1 MIIVGL
7 FNSIMFAIIFSLSV
21 NGLGK
26 FTIQASGILS
36 TSIVNGA
43 VFSYLRGLIIDNY
56 S

>member
-1 MIIVGL
+1 MIVVGI
-7 FNSIMFAIIFSLSV
+7 FKFIMFAIFLFFSV

-26 FTIQASGILS
+26 FIIQAWRLLS
-36 TSIVNGA
+36 NAIVGGA